1 MDHARL
7 SYSRATQS
15 SAVTVVTE
23 TCYLFLS
30 ATEESLELVVT
41 FCHFV
46 AMLQAAQLLEYIVL
60 AL

>member
-1 MDHARL
+1 MDRACL

-23 TCYLFLS
+23 TCHLFLS
-30 ATEESLELVVT
+30 AMEESLELVLT

-46 AMLQAAQLLEYIVL
+46 ATLQSLEYIVL